1 MRLAK
6 FVQFQVIKT
15 QPGEE
20 RIYGLSDTG
29 EIWRRSIVDSTWEKI
44 PGPERAEPVNVRDK
58 LFELNEKLVQSSRKL
73 DAVAERVATGDKSLS
88 MEEATKTQ
96 LEHDSI
102 IEEIREFMDNG

>member
-44 PGPERAEPVNVRDK
+44 PGPERAEPVNPRDK
-58 LFELNEKLVQSSRKL
+58 LFELNEKLLASANHYDALSESASAQELEAAQRRHEGVL
-73 DAVAERVATGDKSLS
+73 D
-88 MEEATKTQ
+88 
-96 LEHDSI
+96 
-102 IEEIREFMDNG
+102 EIREFMDGNPTNNF